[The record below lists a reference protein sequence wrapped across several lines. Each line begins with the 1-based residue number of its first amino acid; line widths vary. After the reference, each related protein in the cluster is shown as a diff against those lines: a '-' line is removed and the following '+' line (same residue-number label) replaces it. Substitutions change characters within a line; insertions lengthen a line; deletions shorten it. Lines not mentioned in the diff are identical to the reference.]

1 MFFFQ
6 VLNLSK
12 SQISFLPELVFSQLP
27 QLKRLDLSK
36 NSMIEL
42 QISTL
47 KPLTHLSYLSLTE
60 NHWHCNGMFSDLQVW
75 ILEKKIEYITQCK
88 QKEKPKMFEKIISLV
103 STEKSYIITDKEV
116 NIETLWKNT
125 KKDHGDIPKEPITN
139 TSPSF
144 IEKFNSKFP
153 SLWSLFIGFLVG
165 VLFGM
170 VVTYCWMAELL
181 KCRKIRWKSRRQM
194 RRERAVEHTEVHP
207 LWATSMR
214 IQANTETPPI
224 ARRVRP
230 ASNAFC
236 RSESW
241 EGTSFRTGE
250 PVTLP
255 RYASRSQ
262 STEAPVTI
270 SRSDSPPPPYREYFH
285 DRVINSIPEQ

>member
-27 QLKRLDLSK
+27 KLKSLDLSK

-42 QISTL
+42 QLSVL
-47 KPLTHLSYLSLTE
+47 RPLTHLSYLSLAE
-60 NHWHCNGMFSDLQVW
+60 NNWHCNGMFSDLQVW
-75 ILEKKIEYITQCK
+75 ILQKKIEYVTQCK

-103 STEKSYIITDKEV
+103 TTEDSVRNVDKKV
-116 NIETLWKNT
+116 NIETLWKIK
-125 KKDHGDIPKEPITN
+125 KKDRDDIPTEPTIN

-144 IEKFNSKFP
+144 IENFNSKFP
-153 SLWSLFIGFLVG
+153 SLWSLIIGLIVG
-165 VLFGM
+165 VLVGM

-207 LWATSMR
+207 LWTTNMR
-214 IQANTETPPI
+214 IQANTETPPT
-224 ARRVRP
+224 ARRERP
-230 ASNAFC
+230 TSNAFC

-241 EGTSFRTGE
+241 EGTSFRTE
-250 PVTLP
+250 PIAPP
-255 RYASRSQ
+255 RYASRTQ
-262 STEAPVTI
+262 STGTPVTI
-270 SRSDSPPPPYREYFH
+270 SGSDSPPPPYREYFH